1 MFHFRFV
8 NSPRNLTIDAYLK
21 YNVNKKALTTFAL
34 NLWGGIEMSDTKISA
49 GLAALKVMEGWGI
62 DTMYGIP
69 SGTLSGLMNA
79 MGNPENNIKFIQVKH
94 EEIGAMAAVMQYK
107 FGGKIAVT
115 VGSGGPGATHLIN
128 GLYDAAMDHIPV
140 LAILGSK
147 PVRELNMD
155 SFQELNQNPMYENI
169 AVYNRRVATAEQLP
183 HLVDDAIRTA
193 ISQHGVAVL
202 EVPADFGFAEL
213 DAASIY
219 SSPLYS
225 SGPKFQNYRPVEP
238 QAADID
244 AVVDILAESERP
256 VIYAGF
262 GTQGHGDLVQELS
275 RKIKAPVITTGKN
288 FDNFDWDFE
297 ALTGSTFRVGWK
309 PANETVLEA
318 DTVLFMGTNFPF
330 SEVEGTFRNVKK
342 FVQVDAN
349 PAMLGKRHETDV
361 AILADAGKTLE
372 ALLAK
377 VAPVEENAWWR
388 ANVKNVQNW
397 RDYMNKLEQK
407 TEGPL
412 QAYQV
417 YNAIN
422 KLADE
427 DAIFSTD
434 VGDVTQLSTR
444 HLHMN
449 PKNMWRTSPLFAT
462 MGIALPGGIGA
473 KNTYP
478 DRQVWNIIGDGAFS
492 MTYPDVVTN
501 VRYDMP
507 VINVVFTNTEYGFIK
522 NKYEDTN
529 EYNFGVDFTDVDY
542 AKVGEAQ
549 GAVGLTVNRIE
560 DIDRVMQEAV
570 DYYKQGRVVVVDAKI
585 TKDRPIPVET
595 LKLDTNLYSDDV
607 VAAYKAKYEAEDL
620 VPFREYLEGEGLT
633 SNYIKA
639 DEGNKFS
646 F

>member
-1 MFHFRFV
+1 M
-8 NSPRNLTIDAYLK
+8 SE
-21 YNVNKKALTTFAL
+21 NKIT
-34 NLWGGIEMSDTKISA
+34 A
-49 GLAALKVMEGWGI
+49 GLAALKVMEGWGVP
-62 DTMYGIP
+62 TVYGVP
-69 SGTLSGLMNA
+69 SGTLSGFMNA
-79 MGNPENNIKFIQVKH
+79 MGDPENNVKWLQVKH
-94 EEIGAMAAVMQYK
+94 EEVGAMAAVMQWK
-107 FGGKIAVT
+107 FSGKLGVT

-128 GLYDAAMDHIPV
+128 GLYDAAMDNVPV

-155 SFQELNQNPMYENI
+155 SFQELNQNPMYESI
-169 AVYNRRVATAEQLP
+169 AVYNRRVTTAEQLP

-193 ISQHGVAVL
+193 IAKHGVAVL

-213 DAASIY
+213 DADSIY
-219 SSPLYS
+219 STPLYS
-225 SGPKFQNYRPVEP
+225 SGLKFKNYQSAPVDEK
-238 QAADID
+238 DID
-244 AVVDILAESERP
+244 EAVELLNQAKRP
-256 VIYAGF
+256 VIYAGV
-262 GTQGHGDLVQELS
+262 GTMGHGPAVQELA

-288 FDNFDWDFE
+288 FETFDWDFE

-309 PANETVLEA
+309 PANESVLEA
-318 DTVLFMGTNFPF
+318 DTVLFVGTNFPF
-330 SEVEGTFRNVKK
+330 SEVEGTFRNVEK
-342 FVQVDAN
+342 FIQIDNN

-361 AILADAGKTLE
+361 AILGDAGE
-372 ALLAK
+372 AIDAILSK
-377 VAPVEENAWWR
+377 VSSVEESAWWT
-388 ANVKNVQNW
+388 ANIKNVQNW

-407 TEGPL
+407 SEGDL

-422 KLADE
+422 KYAAE

-434 VGDVTQLSTR
+434 VGNVTQMSIR
-444 HLHMN
+444 HLHMT

-462 MGIALPGGIGA
+462 MGIGLPGGIGA
-473 KNTYP
+473 KNVYP
-478 DRQVWNIIGDGAFS
+478 DRQVWNLMGDGAFS

-542 AKVGEAQ
+542 AKIGEAQ
-549 GAVGLTVNRIE
+549 GAVGLTVSRIE
-560 DIDRVMQEAV
+560 DIDSVMKKAV
-570 DYYKQGRVVVVDAKI
+570 EYYNQGRVVVIDAKI

-595 LKLDTNLYSDDV
+595 LKLDTNLYSEDV
-607 VAAYKAKYEAEDL
+607 VKSYKEKYEAEDL
-620 VPFREYLEGEGLT
+620 VPFREFLEAEGLT
-633 SNYIKA
+633 SKYIKE
-639 DEGNKFS
+639 DNGNKFS

>member
-1 MFHFRFV
+1 M
-8 NSPRNLTIDAYLK
+8 NLRKRLQEYAYGG
-21 YNVNKKALTTFAL
+21 
-34 NLWGGIEMSDTKISA
+34 LWKMSDKKISA

-79 MGNPENNIKFIQVKH
+79 MGNPENKVKFIQVKH

-107 FGGKIAVT
+107 FGGNIAVT

-128 GLYDAAMDHIPV
+128 GLYDAYMDHIPV

-155 SFQELNQNPMYENI
+155 SFQELNQNPMYDHI

-193 ISQHGVAVL
+193 ISKRGVAVL

-213 DAASIY
+213 DAESIY
-219 SSPLYS
+219 STPLYS
-225 SGPKFQNYRPVEP
+225 SGTKYKRYKPVAPE
-238 QAADID
+238 AEEID
-244 AVVDILAESERP
+244 EAVEILKASERP

-262 GTQGHGDLVQELS
+262 GTQGHGDLVEELS

-288 FDNFDWDFE
+288 FDNFNWDFE
-297 ALTGSTFRVGWK
+297 ALTGSAFRVGWK
-309 PANETVLEA
+309 PANEAVLEA
-318 DTVLFMGTNFPF
+318 DTVLFIGTNFPF

-342 FVQVDAN
+342 FIQIDAN
-349 PAMLGKRHETDV
+349 PDMLGKRHETDV
-361 AILADAGKTLE
+361 AILADAGESLK

-377 VAPVEENAWWR
+377 VEPVADTPWWQ
-388 ANVKNVQNW
+388 ANIKNVQNW

-449 PKNMWRTSPLFAT
+449 PKQMWRTSPLFAT

-473 KNTYP
+473 KNIYP

-492 MTYPDVVTN
+492 MTYPDVVTS

-507 VINVVFTNTEYGFIK
+507 MINVIFTNTEYGFIK

-549 GAVGLTVNRIE
+549 GAIGLTVNRIE

-595 LKLDTNLYSDDV
+595 LKLDTNLYSEDV
-607 VAAYKAKYEAEDL
+607 VKAYKEKYEAEAL
-620 VPFREYLEGEGLT
+620 VPFREFLEGEGLK
-633 SNYIKA
+633 SIYIKEDNA
-639 DEGNKFS
+639 NKFS